1 MRLCGIFHLCSR
13 EPRHLRHYL
22 IWARPMGRGYQ
33 EQEAEGGGPDA
44 SPCLLPSPSG
54 GEPMGAVPAPLC
66 RQGNLSPE
74 TAGGLLR
81 ITQQVRGTTQACLSR
96 G

>member
-1 MRLCGIFHLCSR
+1 
-13 EPRHLRHYL
+13 
-22 IWARPMGRGYQ
+22 MGG
-33 EQEAEGGGPDA
+33 
-44 SPCLLPSPSG
+44 LLQAPACCPAPVA